1 MEYGM
6 EQNEKHSIWG
16 LEERLSRLLK
26 PVTPDPEFVDSLKIK
41 LTRSPAVLIENGRRK
56 LGLLA
61 VSIGIFTG
69 AFLVWLL
76 RRRSD

>member
-6 EQNEKHSIWG
+6 EQNGKHSLWR
-16 LEERLSRLLK
+16 LEERLSRLLE
-26 PVTPDPEFVDSLKIK
+26 PVTPDPEFVDSLKFK
-41 LTRSPAVLIENGRRK
+41 LTRTPAVLLENGRRK
-56 LGLLA
+56 LGLIA
-61 VSIGIFTG
+61 VGIGLFTG